1 MEFVQSDELLSA
13 RPTLRLVHLT
23 RVQLS
28 NVRSWAELTLDLTP
42 GVTLI
47 SGANAAG
54 KSNLVEAIYMLA
66 ALRSTR
72 AQTEGE
78 VIRWSAPKPQVA
90 RVAGTALKAGE
101 QVEVE
106 VALSAREGGSASSA
120 RQRSGA
126 PLTSKRIR
134 VNGVARRAADALG
147 AIRAVQFT
155 SLDIELL
162 TGSSGL
168 RRRFLDV
175 AVGQLV
181 PTHAAGL
188 SRYQRALTQRN
199 ALLKRIAEGRARE
212 SELDQWD
219 DLLSAAAAPIW
230 EARAAAAHALSAHAR
245 EQHRSLRAPDDPAE
259 TIALTYLPA
268 DRPTLRESRRRD
280 LARGTTSVGPHRD
293 DLLIDLDER
302 PAANFA
308 SRAQQRAVALSLRLA
323 EAEYLRS
330 QGDDPPILLLDDIF
344 SELDPVRRERTA
356 AAVSTMEQ
364 VILTS
369 ADPAAAALNRSEI
382 AASYQIDDGRMR
394 PLLD

>member
-1 MEFVQSDELLSA
+1 M
-13 RPTLRLVHLT
+13 HLT

-28 NVRSWAELTLDLTP
+28 NVRSWADLTLDLAP
-42 GVTLI
+42 GVTLV

-78 VIRWSAPKPQVA
+78 LIRWSAPRPQVA
-90 RVAGTALKAGE
+90 RVAGTALKSGE

-106 VALSAREGGSASSA
+106 VALAAREGGSASHA

-134 VNGVARRAADALG
+134 VNGVARRAAVALG
-147 AIRAVQFT
+147 SFRAVQFT

-162 TGSSGL
+162 TGASAL

-175 AVGQLV
+175 AVGQV
-181 PTHAAGL
+181 APAHAAGL
-188 SRYQRALTQRN
+188 SRYQRALSQRN

-230 EARAAAAHALSAHAR
+230 EARAAAAQALSAHAQ

-259 TIALTYLPA
+259 TISLTYLPA
-268 DRPTLRESRRRD
+268 DQSTLRDSRRRD

-293 DLLIDLDER
+293 ELLIDLDER

-323 EAEYLRS
+323 EADYLCS
-330 QGDDPPILLLDDIF
+330 QGDDPPVVLLDDIF
-344 SELDPVRRERTA
+344 SELDPQRRERTA
-356 AAVSTMEQ
+356 AAVSAMEQ

-369 ADPAAAALNRSEI
+369 ADPAAVPLNRPEL
-382 AASYQIDDGRMR
+382 AASYQVLDGRMR
-394 PLLD
+394 PLD

>member
-1 MEFVQSDELLSA
+1 
-13 RPTLRLVHLT
+13 VHLT

-28 NVRSWAELTLDLTP
+28 NVRSWAELTLDLAP

-47 SGANAAG
+47 GGANAAG

-78 VIRWSAPKPQVA
+78 LIRWTAPEPQVA
-90 RVAGTALKAGE
+90 RVAGSAVTGDDSI
-101 QVEVE
+101 EVE
-106 VALSAREGGSASSA
+106 IALAAREGRSASHA

-175 AVGQLV
+175 AVGQLA
-181 PTHAAGL
+181 PAHAAGL

-219 DLLSAAAAPIW
+219 DLLSAAAVPIW
-230 EARAAAAHALSAHAR
+230 EARAAAAQALSAYAQD
-245 EQHRSLRAPDDPAE
+245 QHRSLRASDDPAE
-259 TIALTYLPA
+259 AIALTYMPA
-268 DRPTLRESRRRD
+268 DEPTLRESRGRD

-293 DLLIDLDER
+293 DLLIDLDGR

-323 EAEYLRS
+323 EADYLRS
-330 QGDDPPILLLDDIF
+330 QSQADDSPVVLLDDIF
-344 SELDPVRRERTA
+344 SELDPERRERTA

-369 ADPAAAALNRSEI
+369 ADPAAAPLNRSEL
-382 AASYQIDDGRMR
+382 AASYQIVDGRMR